1 MEQDKVK
8 CFLDT
13 DQKIFLIVGYEQFT
27 DENDDA
33 IIVQVRTVELM
44 GETDID
50 PDNLPTGW
58 LRSIQQ
64 NIESQIAIRLYGPPI
79 SIEV

>member
-1 MEQDKVK
+1 MDGNVK
-8 CFLDT
+8 YFVDT
-13 DQKIFLIVGYEQFT
+13 NREIFLVVGYEQFT

-44 GETDID
+44 GETVID
-50 PDNLPTGW
+50 PDNLPDGW

-64 NIESQIAIRLYGPPI
+64 CIESQIAARLFAPPI
-79 SIEV
+79 EIAA